1 MKYCTFE
8 KLLPL
13 FLFNWIR
20 SLNMEN
26 EENVLNFMNR
36 NDFKAGFE
44 IFKVKIPLGASCRL
58 CLAGS

>member
-1 MKYCTFE
+1 
-8 KLLPL
+8 
-13 FLFNWIR
+13 
-20 SLNMEN
+20 MEN

-58 CLAGS
+58 CLAES